1 MEFALYVHPFNKKNM
16 KNIIFS
22 ALALLSINLYAQKET
37 NVASNIN
44 KVTVFFQGA
53 QVEHEASVE
62 LKPGKQTI
70 ILNKLTDFIDPNSVQ
85 VKAQGD
91 LTILSVT
98 TRKNYE
104 DVTLTNEQI
113 NTLNEKKKKLE
124 EQDQKLRDEFNV
136 LSYDKDLILRN
147 RDLTSNQTGLK
158 ITELKEAY
166 LFMHEKLTDIG
177 TRQTAI
183 YAELEALTVQIN
195 QIEQEIISQRS
206 KPVIN
211 YSEIAVELDVAKTTT
226 ASFSFSYI
234 SPNASWQPYY
244 DMRSDGIGKPVK
256 LEAKGLISQ
265 TTGIE
270 WKDVDLVLS
279 TNDPYENSKEP
290 ELAPWYIYY
299 YNYPQQQYVQQRTI
313 PQFNYSGQKLKG
325 EVIDAVSGEPLA
337 FAKVSFSSNP
347 TIGAVTDFDG
357 KFEVIVPQNES
368 YVTVSYIGYESVQ
381 LPISS
386 PYLKFFLQPQQ
397 LELEEVMVM
406 ERKNMSFNTYSDA
419 LSSADVSYSYS
430 EAPNVAG
437 MLTNVEGVQLFKKR
451 EKDKAYNDEY
461 TRQQNTYNWSPTVA
475 TTVTQKDLRVEY
487 AIQSKFTIPS
497 DGTEQRVN
505 ISNYDLAA
513 AYEYHAAPKMDPS
526 VYLSAQVSGWES
538 LNLLNGEANMYFDGT
553 YIGKTYIDVNS
564 TKDTLSFSLGKDNKI
579 QIERNRIK
587 EKSTN
592 KTIGSRQKFE
602 VTWEIKVKN
611 NGGASIPIL
620 IKDQFPISN
629 DNDIKVKNGEYGDGT
644 LNEQNGIITWKSK
657 LNSGEN
663 KAIQFNYSVDY
674 QNGAILYL
682 E

>member
-1 MEFALYVHPFNKKNM
+1 MKK
-16 KNIIFS
+16 I
-22 ALALLSINLYAQKET
+22 LLLSLAFVSAQFYAQKET
-37 NVASNIN
+37 NVSSTIE

-53 QVEHEASVE
+53 QVEHSASAE
-62 LKPGKQTI
+62 LKPGKQMVVM
-70 ILNKLTDFIDPNSVQ
+70 NKLTDYIDPNSVQ

-104 DVTLTNEQI
+104 DVTLTDEQI
-113 NTLNEKKKKLE
+113 NLLNEKKKKLE
-124 EQDQKLRDEFNV
+124 AEDQKLRDEFNV

-147 RDLTSNQTGLK
+147 RDLTSSQTGLK

-177 TRQTAI
+177 TRQTTI
-183 YAELEALTVQIN
+183 YEELEKLAVQIN

-211 YSEIAVELDVAKTTT
+211 YSEIVVELDVAKATT

-279 TNDPYENSKEP
+279 TNDPYENTTEP
-290 ELAPWYIYY
+290 DLQPWYLYY
-299 YNYPQQQYVQQRTI
+299 YNYPQQQYVQQRTV
-313 PQFNYSGQKLKG
+313 PQFNYGGQKLRG
-325 EVIDAVSGEPLA
+325 EVIDAVSGEPLP
-337 FAKVSFSSNP
+337 FAKVSFPSNP
-347 TIGAVTDFDG
+347 TIGVVTDFDG

-368 YVTVSYIGYESVQ
+368 YVIVSYIGYQSVQ
-381 LPISS
+381 LAINS
-386 PYLKFFLQPQQ
+386 PYLKFFLEPNQ
-397 LELEEVMVM
+397 LELEEVKVM
-406 ERKNMSFNTYSDA
+406 AQKNI
-419 LSSADVSYSYS
+419 SSEVYMDHVSYGEVNYS
-430 EAPNVAG
+430 AAPNVAG
-437 MLTNVEGVQLFKKR
+437 MLTNVEGVELFKGRK
-451 EKDKAYNDEY
+451 KDKAYKDES
-461 TRQQNTYNWSPTVA
+461 YNQAYSYDWSPTVA

-513 AYEYHAAPKMDPS
+513 AYEYHTAPKMDPS

-579 QIERNRIK
+579 QIDRTRIK
-587 EKSTN
+587 EKSTS

-602 VTWEIKVKN
+602 VTWEIKIKN

-620 IKDQFPISN
+620 IKDQFPISS
-629 DNDIKVKNGEYGDGT
+629 DGDIKVKNGEYGDGT
-644 LNEQNGIITWKSK
+644 LNENTGIITWKSQ

>member
-1 MEFALYVHPFNKKNM
+1 M
-16 KNIIFS
+16 KNIFL
-22 ALALLSINLYAQKET
+22 LALTVISINVFAQTET
-37 NVASNIN
+37 NVASTIN
-44 KVTVFFQGA
+44 KVTLFFQGA

-62 LKPGKQTI
+62 LKSGKQMV

-183 YAELEALTVQIN
+183 YAELESLTVQIN

-211 YSEIAVELDVAKTTT
+211 YSEIVVELDVAKATT

-244 DMRSDGIGKPVK
+244 DLRSDGIGKPVK

-279 TNDPYENSKEP
+279 TNDPYENASEP
-290 ELAPWYIYY
+290 DLQPWYIYY

-325 EVIDAVSGEPLA
+325 EVIDAVSGEPLP

-357 KFEVIVPQNES
+357 RFEVIVPQNES

-381 LPISS
+381 LPINS

-397 LELEEVMVM
+397 LELEEVVVM
-406 ERKNMSFNTYSDA
+406 EQKNVSYSTYSDA
-419 LSSADVSYSYS
+419 ISLGEVYYDYSAS
-430 EAPNVAG
+430 APNVAG
-437 MLTNVEGVQLFKKR
+437 MLSNVEGVQLFKKR
-451 EKDKAYNDEY
+451 EKDKAYKDEY
-461 TRQQNTYNWSPTVA
+461 RMESNAYNWAPSVA

-513 AYEYHAAPKMDPS
+513 AYEYHTAPKIDPS

-629 DNDIKVKNGEYGDGT
+629 DGDIKVKNGEYGDGT
-644 LNEQNGIITWKSK
+644 LNEQNGIITWKSN

>member
-1 MEFALYVHPFNKKNM
+1 MIMKK
-16 KNIIFS
+16 FLLLT
-22 ALALLSINLYAQKET
+22 LALVAAKFYAQKET
-37 NVASNIN
+37 NVSSTIE

-53 QVEHEASVE
+53 QVEHSASTE
-62 LKPGKQTI
+62 LKSGKQSV

-104 DVTLTNEQI
+104 DVTLTDEQI
-113 NTLNEKKKKLE
+113 KLLNEKKKKLE
-124 EQDQKLRDEFNV
+124 VEDQKLRDEFNV

-147 RDLTSNQTGLK
+147 RDLTSSQTGLK

-183 YAELEALTVQIN
+183 YEELEKLAVEIN

-211 YSEIAVELDVAKTTT
+211 YSEIVVELDVAKATT
-226 ASFSFSYI
+226 ANFSFSYI

-244 DMRSDGIGKPVK
+244 DMRSDGIGKQVK

-265 TTGIE
+265 STGIE

-279 TNDPYENSKEP
+279 TNDPYENTTEP
-290 ELAPWYIYY
+290 DLQPWYLYY
-299 YNYPQQQYVQQRTI
+299 YNYPQQQYVQQRTV
-313 PQFNYSGQKLKG
+313 PQFNYGGQKLRG
-325 EVIDAVSGEPLA
+325 EVIDAVSGEPLP
-337 FAKVSFSSNP
+337 FAKVSFPSNP
-347 TIGAVTDFDG
+347 SIGVVTDFDG

-368 YVTVSYIGYESVQ
+368 YVIVSYIGYESVQ
-381 LPISS
+381 MAINS
-386 PYLKFFLQPQQ
+386 PYLKFFLQPQEI
-397 LELEEVMVM
+397 ELEEVMVM
-406 ERKNMSFNTYSDA
+406 KSVESISYNYTNAEADYMYS
-419 LSSADVSYSYS
+419 S
-430 EAPNVAG
+430 APNVAG
-437 MLTNVEGVQLFKKR
+437 MLTNVEGVELFKGRK
-451 EKDKAYNDEY
+451 KNKAYKDES
-461 TRQQNTYNWSPTVA
+461 YNQSYAYEWSPTVA

-513 AYEYHAAPKMDPS
+513 AYEYHTAPKMDPS
-526 VYLSAQVSGWES
+526 IYLSAQVSGWES

-579 QIERNRIK
+579 QIERTRIK
-587 EKSTN
+587 EKSTS

-602 VTWEIKVKN
+602 VTWEIKIKN

-629 DNDIKVKNGEYGDGT
+629 DGDIKVKNGEYGDGT
-644 LNEQNGIITWKSK
+644 LNESTGIITWKSK

-663 KAIQFNYSVDY
+663 KSIQFNYSVDY